1 MITLYEY
8 INDICNICEKSNV
21 TSDAAIYYKIGKYR
35 WNWGAN
41 KSRHEALMKKYNISK
56 SDPRPGLIRYAKD
69 TSAPIL
75 PDKDEVIHRK
85 DWDLDSLN
93 GETELQLLHPDY
105 WTLAQFEYKD
115 FKRKRDILTI
125 FECSNVK
132 PYSYKSSFRKVWQK
146 YALWTDFACMSN
158 PGVIPME
165 YSHFFPTRFD
175 EWDHFAENDDIAD
188 KYVKVNMARF
198 LHYVKKMGYKHVLV
212 VMQHPHTQKLFDELL
227 KLGTDGAKD
236 WLHIVTD
243 SHFHSEN
250 RRKNLHKF
258 NGSEGLLISR
268 TMNLPYT
275 FKSFERELM
284 KHLDAEGKD
293 KLKEFQKLAWDGD
306 EHIKGSAAKDKLD
319 EWLKENGYEEIDYMR
334 PAGSSFKRLGE
345 DDVDS
350 KLVTSYKKW
359 IEEKFLPE
367 YENDID
373 KKDFKKKESWYQSYA
388 EDKTG
393 LAFTTLDLLLKY
405 NKDKMLNDPDTQ
417 YWSMKKAIKEI
428 ANSHHLDNWKGYC
441 WWSEDVLKDAGVK
454 KKDLLDCLNGN
465 GLIQTELKQQDV
477 EF

>member
-1 MITLYEY
+1 MITLYDY
-8 INDICNICEKSNV
+8 ICEQNNV
-21 TSDAAIYYKIGKYR
+21 TSDNAIYYKIGKYR

-41 KSRHEALMKKYNISK
+41 KHRHEALMKKYNISK
-56 SDPRPGLIRYAKD
+56 SDPRPGLIRFAKD
-69 TSAPIL
+69 TSAKLL
-75 PDKDEVIHRK
+75 PDKDEVIHRDK
-85 DWDLDSLN
+85 WDLDGLN
-93 GETELQLLHPDY
+93 GETEYQLLHPDY
-105 WTLAQFEYKD
+105 WTLAQFVLKD
-115 FKRKRDILTI
+115 FKHKHDILTI

-132 PYSYKSSFRKVWQK
+132 PYSYKTSFRKVWQK

-165 YSHFFPTRFD
+165 YSHFYPYSKD

-227 KLGTDGAKD
+227 KAGTDGAKD

-250 RRKNLHKF
+250 RRKNLNKF

-284 KHLDAEGKD
+284 KHLDAEGKE

-306 EHIKGSAAKDKLD
+306 EHIKDKSAKDKLND
-319 EWLKENGYEEIDYMR
+319 WLKENGYEEIDYMR

-345 DDVDS
+345 DDVDAS
-350 KLVTSYKKW
+350 LVKTYKKW
-359 IEEKFLPE
+359 IEDDFLPE
-367 YENDID
+367 YEKDID
-373 KKDFKKKESWYQSYA
+373 KKDFKEKGDWYKVYA

-405 NKDKMLNDPDTQ
+405 SKDKALDDPDTQ
-417 YWSMKKAIKEI
+417 YWSMKKAIKEL
-428 ANSHHLDNWKGYC
+428 AGSHHLDNWKEYC
-441 WWSEDVLKDAGVK
+441 WWSEDVLKEAGVK
-454 KKDLLDCLNGN
+454 KKELLDCLDNN
-465 GLIQTELKQQDV
+465 GLIQTELKQQEV